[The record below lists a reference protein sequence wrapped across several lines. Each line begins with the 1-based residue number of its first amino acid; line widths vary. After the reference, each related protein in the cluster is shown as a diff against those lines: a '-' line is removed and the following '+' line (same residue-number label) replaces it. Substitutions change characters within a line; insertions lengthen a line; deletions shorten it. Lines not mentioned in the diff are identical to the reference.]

1 MTTLN
6 NLSVLIIDPNGEA
19 AFELRQSFIAA
30 GAATHVVATFAS
42 AEKLLDSKTIDA
54 VILPYSQ
61 DPETVA
67 FCRTISERNIPPVFT
82 SEPPPRY
89 SAKRRMSSAI
99 IAVKGLI
106 AEQGEQTY
114 RAVH

>member
-1 MTTLN
+1 MTTLKN
-6 NLSVLIIDPNGEA
+6 ISVLIVDANGES
-19 AFELRQSFIAA
+19 AFDLRQSFTNA
-30 GAATHVVATFAS
+30 GATTHVVSNFVS
-42 AEKLLDSKTIDA
+42 AEKLLESKTIDA
-54 VILPYSQ
+54 VVLPYSQ

-67 FCRTISERNIPPVFT
+67 FCRVITERNIPPVFT

-89 SAKRRMSSAI
+89 PVKRRMSSAI

-106 AEQGEQTY
+106 AEQGAQRY